1 MAVISQPARRPA
13 ALAGFGK
20 FAFVETKLFLRER
33 VAVAALL
40 GIPVALVIGFGLI
53 PGFGKPSK
61 TLSGQIGTEYIAS
74 LGVAIVIAMI
84 ALNGIP
90 QVMGTYREQGILRR
104 LSATPVRPA
113 LLMAAKLAVWLGT
126 VLVSVTLVI
135 AVARLAFHVPLPVE
149 FGWFVLAVVLG
160 VAALFALGLLVAA
173 VAPTARAANGI
184 GMLLFIPSMFLAGV
198 YYPTDEMSHSLQI
211 VGEYSP
217 LGAALHAVRDSWM
230 GQQPHPLYLGIMA
243 AWAVAASLAAA
254 RFFRWE

>member
-1 MAVISQPARRPA
+1 MTALSQPETRPA
-13 ALAGFGK
+13 AWAGFGK
-20 FAFVETKLFLRER
+20 FTLVETKLFLRER
-33 VAVAALL
+33 IAVAALL

-53 PGFGKPSK
+53 PGFSKPSK

-74 LGVAIVIAMI
+74 LGVAIVIAMM

-90 QVMGTYREQGILRR
+90 QVMGTYREKGILRR

-113 LLMAAKLAVWLGT
+113 LLMAAKLAVWLAT
-126 VLVSVTLVI
+126 VLISVALVI
-135 AVARLAFHVPLPVE
+135 AVGRLAFHVPLPVE
-149 FGWFVLAVVLG
+149 FGWFVLSIVLG

-173 VAPTARAANGI
+173 VAPTARAATGV
-184 GMLLFIPSMFLAGV
+184 GMLLFIPNMFLAGV
-198 YYPTDEMSHSLQI
+198 YFPTEEMSHSLQL
-211 VGEYSP
+211 VGDYSP
-217 LGAALHAVRDSWM
+217 LGAALHAVRQSWM